1 MTNKSNRSHN
11 IFRKGNITLLTA
23 AISVLL
29 VGIVALVTDV
39 GTVYYEHAKL
49 QTATNAAWK
58 AGYDKLAEIR
68 KTKTTLTAEDELT
81 VKNHMKE
88 VLRQNGFGDLND
100 EQLKIL
106 FTQNQTNLQI
116 EANNEFQLFFMKIFD
131 VKTAKVAANR
141 EGGDASYSIMPIAIP
156 HGEVHDL
163 SVRTYDYIAFEG
175 DQGFATGT
183 EYILKLGGDENAD
196 PLGKSQYM
204 IYIPTGLDGRKQST
218 DAKTMLAYGAVFWAL
233 QIDETD
239 KEAMVPAYWL
249 LNNRG
254 GGFLLRDGSKFR
266 QKLQQEYGLYE
277 NNGYYLLDAE
287 NIANLL
293 QWVEVRIDKTQVND
307 YLTGLTKG
315 VYTNELI
322 VPLEKRP
329 QIAIYSS
336 QADLDPVEQILVAA
350 KIPYGTYALPKSSSN
365 SNGWGRDESYNQ
377 NRNTKIVDLDILN
390 NELDKYDWIH
400 LHHEDFTGL
409 TKNSESEYCGGKFP
423 TDCTNIQYKTTYNS
437 TNCCYNKVKPGTYT
451 IYNYDYKEKNA
462 ITWFKLTKIN
472 SAPYKAWYDGN
483 VDNAMNKFKQTLCD
497 YCRANAEFGYGVDHE
512 GHFKTQSGT
521 QYVNGMRVKVCVQR
535 WKQSESVMKTN
546 CKKTTK
552 TTTPDHRC
560 GTCGNIDPNNLGNQ
574 ANFKGCKFYNYLKNT
589 YGFTDDE
596 LIPYVFTEA
605 DCNLSAEALMSK
617 WFNKATAYQK
627 MKWAV
632 SEKIKEH
639 IAKGGFMYT
648 QCFAAETIELSLQQG
663 AYYKTKNL
671 TDSYKNCLC
680 FENFTY
686 VHLPYKR
693 NYSSIDNYGLC
704 GKITIQ
710 NAFTYSAFCQV
721 SNKPDVNHG
730 ATSAFKDS
738 LIKNYPDCPIERMA
752 KLDSNPDYWK
762 YLGGKVKN
770 AAGEWKGHFSLL
782 GGHNELNNSVDTKRL
797 VLNNILYGSTSDKET
812 SVGSHYVGRTK
823 YQFGCVDLDND
834 GNRSSADYSKYM
846 LYGFDSP
853 VNFADIVSTDN
864 SIYADE
870 STENMKVITGKK
882 EIASYTPNTIVVVP
896 IVGVPST
903 VQSYQKEVANNANTS
918 NDLEIENGDY
928 TIYDLKVGGQNFGA
942 AGYDDLESQYSPS
955 DIYMEGLKNSVQVIG
970 FATFQLKS
978 EDQYN
983 RSDVLGDPLDGQ
995 IRGDFIGYVVDPRE
1009 TEALLQQYN
1018 FGY

>member
-1 MTNKSNRSHN
+1 MSHKKTNSKRA
-11 IFRKGNITLLTA
+11 NITLLTA

-29 VGIVALVTDV
+29 VGIIAMVTDV
-39 GTVYYEHAKL
+39 GTVYYEHARL

-58 AGYDKLAEIR
+58 AGFDKLSEIR
-68 KTKTTLTAEDELT
+68 KTKTTLTTEDELT

-88 VLRQNGFGDLND
+88 VLAANGFSNLSD
-100 EQLKIL
+100 EQLRIL
-106 FTQNQTNLQI
+106 LTQNQTNLQI
-116 EANNEFQLFFMKIFD
+116 SANQETQLFFMKIFD
-131 VKTAKVAANR
+131 IKTAKVASNR
-141 EGGDASYSIMPIAIP
+141 EGGSDSYSIMPIAVP

-163 SVRTYDYIAFEG
+163 SVKTYDYIPFEG
-175 DQGFATGT
+175 SQGFATDT

-254 GGFLLRDGSKFR
+254 GGFLLRDGAKFR
-266 QKLQQEYGLYE
+266 QKLQDQYGLYE

-287 NIANLL
+287 NIAKLL
-293 QWVEVRIDKTQVND
+293 EYVEVRIDKTQIND
-307 YLTGLTKG
+307 YLSGLTKG

-365 SNGWGRDESYNQ
+365 SNGWGRDENYNQ
-377 NRNTKIVDLDILN
+377 NRNTKIVDLDILKG
-390 NELDKYDWIH
+390 ELDKYDWIH

-423 TDCTNIQYKTTYNS
+423 TDCTNLQYKTTYNYD
-437 TNCCYNKVKPGTYT
+437 NCCYNKFKTGVYKTYDYWYSTDHNTWVKTTDNGRSP
-451 IYNYDYKEKNA
+451 YKEKRENWVNSA
-462 ITWFKLTKIN
+462 ITAFTN
-472 SAPYKAWYDGN
+472 
-483 VDNAMNKFKQTLCD
+483 QLCD
-497 YCRANAEFGYGVDHE
+497 KCKAQAEIGWAGILDGTHWNNKT
-512 GHFKTQSGT
+512 GTQSKE
-521 QYVNGMRVKVCVQR
+521 NGMRINVCIQR
-535 WKQSESVMKTN
+535 WKKSASEMKSM
-546 CKKTTK
+546 CKKTTS
-552 TTTPDHRC
+552 TTTLVGRC
-560 GTCGNIDPNNLGNQ
+560 GTCGNCDPNNLGNQ

-589 YGFTDDE
+589 YGYTDDE
-596 LIPYVFTEA
+596 LIPYVFTEN
-605 DCNLSAEALMSK
+605 DCKLSAEALMSK

-671 TDSYKNCLC
+671 TNSYKNCLA

-730 ATSAFKDS
+730 ATSAFKDT
-738 LIKNYPDCPIERMA
+738 LIKNYPDCPIEKMA

-834 GNRSSADYSKYM
+834 GERSGADYSKYM

-853 VNFADIVSTDN
+853 INFADIVSSDN
-864 SIYADE
+864 GLYT
-870 STENMKVITGKK
+870 TETKSNMNLITGDKL
-882 EIASYTPNTIVVVP
+882 ATYTPNTIVIVP
-896 IVGVPST
+896 IVGVPDS
-903 VQSYQKEVANNANTS
+903 VQSYQKEVANNANGS
-918 NDLEIENGDY
+918 ADLEIETGDY

-942 AGYDDLESQYSPS
+942 AGYDDLESKYSPT
-955 DIYMEGLKNSVQVIG
+955 DVYMEGLKNSVQVIG
-970 FATFQLKS
+970 FAKFKLKS
-978 EDQYN
+978 ESEYN
-983 RSDVLGDPLDGQ
+983 RSDVLGDPLEGQ
-995 IRGDFIGYVVDPRE
+995 IRGEFLGYVVDPRE
-1009 TEALLQQYN
+1009 TAELLSQYN
-1018 FGY
+1018 SGN